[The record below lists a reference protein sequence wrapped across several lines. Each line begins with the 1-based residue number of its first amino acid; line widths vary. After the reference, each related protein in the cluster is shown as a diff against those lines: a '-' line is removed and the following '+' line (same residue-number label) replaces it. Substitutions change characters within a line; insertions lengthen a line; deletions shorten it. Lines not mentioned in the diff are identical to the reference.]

1 MGIDIDS
8 YRCRIGC
15 FIRYRGGGGIV
26 SINDSSVTIQT
37 LLFIRLLLVIAGI
50 ERNPGPPHQVFIFR
64 YQYLLIEVGTEIL
77 RKVFDHIVGP
87 DYKVYLDN
95 NPVHK
100 TQFNNLCGNKLLNPG
115 QLNLLPPIDNTP
127 SSKNFD
133 ITLLCC
139 LLRNT
144 CGLCVFKDQVWK
156 NPQPSDKRVEA
167 SITRLRECRN
177 NMLHSGSVVED
188 ETVLSTKWNELCSIL
203 QELSN
208 YCGFTDLQDLIK
220 KASEIKI
227 DDQLKEKFDNVEK
240 EWRREIGEVKSE
252 IGEVKRDIGEVKS
265 EIDEV
270 KRDIGEVNTD
280 IGGVKSDIGE
290 VKSEI
295 DEVKTDIGEVESEID
310 EVKSDIGGVKS
321 DIGEVKTDIGVVKTD
336 IGEVKSD
343 IGEVKSDI
351 GEVKS
356 DIGEVKSEM
365 SVVHAKVDNQKRQI
379 DEISAKVENLDS
391 CKKQQCD
398 EYVADIQRKL
408 IDIYQ
413 EDVCSSLP
421 LCPLLEDE
429 KGHMLDLYEIPK
441 MHVVNY
447 HNVEKHKT
455 DKSRVE
461 PKEVKTCKDLFHDG
475 DKECKNIYLTG
486 SAGVGKTSFC
496 KFIALLWC
504 KSKSNE
510 QLADVDMQKYVD
522 YLARFDFV
530 FYVNLRDTYLIDLIK
545 IIVNELFYSESD
557 DKREKMYRNVE
568 QILNDYASLVIMDG
582 LDEWTPQS
590 SDKRKYEI
598 PVRPKSPKCVYFTT
612 CRPYK
617 IENVRLSR
625 SDLDHQVEMTGLG
638 ETEIESYV
646 ENLIKNINDKY
657 EENKDQKEFM
667 DEVKKFDFYSLLHI
681 PMITSHLIMLWFDR
695 PLISMSRT
703 LIYGNIIDMLFKL
716 AYNRKIAIP
725 SPKSSISKLPDPF
738 CDLSYL
744 KKHFSQVEQLC
755 MLSYR
760 VLFDPDTNIA
770 SLVFTKDQLASEP
783 YCMSE
788 AETNFFCTIG
798 ILSKNKVIRKF
809 GKQELKLSFLHKSY
823 LEFFAAMYAS
833 TLETSQVL
841 EPFNKCRTIND
852 VLKYENFL
860 IFYAGLLN
868 KNFVSL
874 ITRIYSL
881 ISVDLDLARTS
892 YIFYGINVDSFDR
905 LKYLIKMILKCYIE
919 GSSQADNVLPL
930 EDFIFSS
937 DNFAEHEALLK
948 LLVLNKENAK
958 SLYNTS
964 ITSIFDD
971 KRYYYDDFNTVNNL
985 QVLRINYG
993 ESSDD
998 MIKLN
1003 KLIIQNKSSLHT
1015 LSIIDYYTNYVHE
1028 LPIKDLHHL
1037 TSLSLESVHLSHD
1050 CLLGIIQFLSNNNL
1064 LKHIELCLVCCTE
1077 HDDDKCTTL
1086 DLTQCNN
1093 LIYFNLS
1100 HSSIKCSSINPSC
1113 LEYLILD
1120 NYKYTK
1126 FHRDICKTVNYLS
1139 ELKWLEIEGYEMS
1152 DDYDTIATLITNVQY
1167 LSKIEHICLAWMK
1180 IPDNV
1185 DFFLHPNVKK
1195 VCIKLITVSMT
1206 ASFFRSFID
1215 SCIDKCCDI
1224 TVEVF
1229 GSHIRQYDG
1238 DTYCSQSVERSVD
1251 YMFEYIN
1258 QFPTVNVIDKLGE
1271 CLIFTITDGQ

>member
-1 MGIDIDS
+1 MSIYHVVFYILFQVKMGIDIDS

-37 LLFIRLLLVIAGI
+37 LWFIRLLLVIAGI

-95 NPVHK
+95 NPAREA
-100 TQFNNLCGNKLLNPG
+100 QFNNLCGNKLLNPG

-139 LLRNT
+139 LLRNS

-240 EWRREIGEVKSE
+240 EWRREIGEVKT
-252 IGEVKRDIGEVKS
+252 DIGEVK
-265 EIDEV
+265 
-270 KRDIGEVNTD
+270 T
-280 IGGVKSDIGE
+280 DIGE

-295 DEVKTDIGEVESEID
+295 DEVKTDIGG
-310 EVKSDIGGVKS
+310 VKSDIGEVKS
-321 DIGEVKTDIGVVKTD
+321 DIGEVKTDIGEVKTD
-336 IGEVKSD
+336 IGEVKTD
-343 IGEVKSDI
+343 IGVVKSDI

-365 SVVHAKVDNQKRQI
+365 SVVHAKVDNQNSQI

-545 IIVNELFYSESD
+545 IIVDELFYSESD

-881 ISVDLDLARTS
+881 ISVDLDLVRTS
-892 YIFYGINVDSFDR
+892 YIFYEINGYSFFYR
-905 LKYLIKMILKCYIE
+905 LDGLIKMILKCYIE

-930 EDFIFSS
+930 EDCIFLP
-937 DNFAEHEALLK
+937 DNFTEHEALLK
-948 LLVLNKENAK
+948 LLVLNKENVK
-958 SLYNTS
+958 FLYTCNL
-964 ITSIFDD
+964 FHL
-971 KRYYYDDFNTVNNL
+971 KNYYYDDFNTVNNL
-985 QVLRINYG
+985 QVLQIWYS

-998 MIKLN
+998 MIKFD

-1015 LSIIDYYTNYVHE
+1015 LSIRGHRTNYVHE

-1037 TSLSLESVHLSHD
+1037 TSLSLEHIHLSHD

-1064 LKHIELCLVCCTE
+1064 LKHIVLSSVCCTE
-1077 HDDDKCTTL
+1077 HGKDKCTTL

-1093 LIYFNLS
+1093 LIYLKLS
-1100 HSSIKCSSINPSC
+1100 STCIECSSINPSC

-1126 FHRDICKTVNYLS
+1126 FHRDICKTVIYLS
-1139 ELKWLEIEGYEMS
+1139 ELKWLKIQGYEMS

-1167 LSKIEHICLAWMK
+1167 LSKIEHICLGWMT
-1180 IPDNV
+1180 IPDSVN
-1185 DFFLHPNVKK
+1185 FFLHPNVKN
-1195 VCIKLITVSMT
+1195 VNIELRYVSMT
-1206 ASFFRSFID
+1206 ASCFRSFID

-1224 TVEVF
+1224 RVEVSV
-1229 GSHIRQYDG
+1229 SHIRQSDG
-1238 DTYCSQSVERSVD
+1238 DTYCSLSKEKSVE

-1258 QFPTVNVIDKLGE
+1258 QFPTVNVINKSSEWLR
-1271 CLIFTITDGQ
+1271 FTITDGQ